1 MNNMFCIHFGFLL
14 AFHLPKSSL
23 KLNSVGFAVRSV
35 GSVLFLFLFGFLLFR
50 ITTITLNKIELL
62 TITRR
67 VSFVFVVV
75 VVVVVVVGSG
85 GASIFFD
92 FLEFRCLVFCIFVF
106 CVWDLR
112 FTSLR

>member
-1 MNNMFCIHFGFLL
+1 MFCIHFGFLL

-75 VVVVVVVGSG
+75 VVVVVVVLVGCLLLHVNLVTSKK
-85 GASIFFD
+85 FNYD
-92 FLEFRCLVFCIFVF
+92 FYVV
-106 CVWDLR
+106 
-112 FTSLR
+112 

>member
-50 ITTITLNKIELL
+50 FTTITLNKIELL

-75 VVVVVVVGSG
+75 VVVVVVLVGCLLLHVNLVTSKK
-85 GASIFFD
+85 FNYD
-92 FLEFRCLVFCIFVF
+92 FYVV
-106 CVWDLR
+106 
-112 FTSLR
+112 

>member
-1 MNNMFCIHFGFLL
+1 MFCIHFGFLL

-75 VVVVVVVGSG
+75 VVVVVLVGCLLLHVNLVTSKKFNYDFYVV
-85 GASIFFD
+85 
-92 FLEFRCLVFCIFVF
+92 
-106 CVWDLR
+106 
-112 FTSLR
+112 